1 MQCINTPAELNCV
14 HKSKCITCVVIDNLQ
29 DTRAAKSSQGFGADV
44 LSALLGH
51 IQRKTDRVLYFF
63 RKCREIRPCSANPDE
78 RLYRWQ
84 RRHMPIMPKQ
94 AYSVQSLSA
103 GDARDRDHAEESRFD
118 KASRW
123 DGSDCGPVE
132 VSMLAVSKSAQAR
145 VPVPLGAATAAQF
158 F

>member
-1 MQCINTPAELNCV
+1 
-14 HKSKCITCVVIDNLQ
+14 
-29 DTRAAKSSQGFGADV
+29 
-44 LSALLGH
+44 
-51 IQRKTDRVLYFF
+51 
-63 RKCREIRPCSANPDE
+63 
-78 RLYRWQ
+78 
-84 RRHMPIMPKQ
+84 MPIMPKQ

-103 GDARDRDHAEESRFD
+103 GDARDRNHAEESRFD

-145 VPVPLGAATAAQF
+145 VPVPLGATADAQF

>member
-1 MQCINTPAELNCV
+1 
-14 HKSKCITCVVIDNLQ
+14 
-29 DTRAAKSSQGFGADV
+29 
-44 LSALLGH
+44 
-51 IQRKTDRVLYFF
+51 
-63 RKCREIRPCSANPDE
+63 
-78 RLYRWQ
+78 
-84 RRHMPIMPKQ
+84 MPIMPKQ

-145 VPVPLGAATAAQF
+145 VPVPLGVGYGCAVFLTGAFEFGYTRRYF
-158 F
+158 TSEDRWSKTHVS